1 MILALPGLAD
11 PTYDQLCTLAAC
23 LAEGLDRALP
33 PGQPVLVV
41 LEQDMAKALGLL
53 LAGQLAG
60 RRQTVCIDGIHVDQ
74 GDYVD
79 LGRPVM
85 DGLVIPVVVKT
96 LLFG

>member
-1 MILALPGLAD
+1 MTSCAPW
-11 PTYDQLCTLAAC
+11 PPVWQ
-23 LAEGLDRALP
+23 RAWTGPSP

>member
-1 MILALPGLAD
+1 
-11 PTYDQLCTLAAC
+11 
-23 LAEGLDRALP
+23 
-33 PGQPVLVV
+33 
-41 LEQDMAKALGLL
+41 MAKALGLL
-53 LAGQLAG
+53 LTRRLQG
-60 RRQTVCIDGIHVDQ
+60 RRPVICIDGIRVEQ